1 MDLETLPVHMNRN
14 RDVAFDAL
22 QDAAHADPN
31 NCGVTMAEL
40 CGTAGAN
47 KTGKENYEGKNGE
60 IQEERVVAVLNP
72 NGRLG
77 TVYKQVS
84 KQLANQGGW
93 RRKKTTTAKVH
104 MVFGEAHGAGIPYK
118 RFSQTYRYD
127 YGIRPLVNYY
137 RCAKSITDKVMMV
150 QTIKAYAGE
159 SKESCEFLP
168 ESFLFWPGKPDVSQ
182 YAQFER
188 AFDKSS
194 TGENVWVVKPAGNA
208 HGDRIFISK
217 SKDEIVT
224 HLQEQRENSS
234 PWVVQKYCENP
245 MLLEQ
250 GRKFDMRLWVLV
262 NENFDIFLY
271 KHGSC
276 RTSCESFDLTDLK
289 NRFVHLTN
297 HSIQAGH
304 PDFGKYEK
312 NGEMFF
318 DDFKQFL
325 SKNTDF
331 TLEDDIM
338 PQIEACVKTTL
349 LSAKST
355 MESID
360 GVDDYKSFMLFG
372 FDLICDD
379 DGKVWLLEVNGAPAV
394 ADSLLA
400 DLSEDLIKT
409 VIDPYYERDYS
420 GEGKSRENGFQKIFT
435 STGKCKITSSMPAP
449 TTGMDTGMDG
459 IEAFGG
465 VEAQENEGKSQEC
478 VMSMD

>member
-1 MDLETLPVHMNRN
+1 MDLETLPVHMNRK

-22 QDAAHADPN
+22 KDAAYADPN

-40 CGTAGAN
+40 CGTAAAGN

-60 IQEERVVAVLNP
+60 PARVMETRVVAVLNP
-72 NGRLG
+72 NNRLG
-77 TVYKQVS
+77 TVYKRVS
-84 KQLANQGGW
+84 KDLANQGGW

-127 YGIRPLVNYY
+127 YGIIPLVNYY

-150 QTIKAYAGE
+150 QTIKSYAGE

-182 YAQFER
+182 FSQFER
-188 AFDKSS
+188 AYDKAS
-194 TGENVWVVKPAGNA
+194 GDQNVWVVKPAGNA
-208 HGDRIFISK
+208 HGDKIFLSK
-217 SKDEIVT
+217 SKDEIIA

-245 MLLEQ
+245 MLLSQ
-250 GRKFDMRLWVLV
+250 GRKFDMRMWVLV
-262 NENFDIFLY
+262 NENFDIYLY

-276 RTSCESFDLTDLK
+276 RTSCESFDLTDMK

-304 PDFGKYEK
+304 ADFGKYEK

-318 DDFKQFL
+318 DEFKSFL
-325 SKNTDF
+325 SQNTEF

-338 PQIEACVKTTL
+338 PQIEDCVKTTL

-360 GVDDYKSFMLFG
+360 ADDYKSFMLFG

-394 ADSLLA
+394 ADSLLPN
-400 DLSEDLIKT
+400 LSEDLIKT
-409 VIDPYYERDYS
+409 VIDPYYERDY
-420 GEGKSRENGFQKIFT
+420 GQEGSKSRDNGFYKIFT
-435 STGKCKITSSMPAP
+435 STGKSRTCKAMPAP
-449 TTGMDTGMDG
+449 TTGQDTGMEG
-459 IEAFGG
+459 IESFGG
-465 VEAQENEGKSQEC
+465 ENGAAEEGKSNKK
-478 VMSMD
+478 